1 VLSLEFIRK
10 NPDLVKQSAAN
21 KGEPAP
27 VDEIVRLDAEWRQAQ
42 TEAES
47 ARAEQNQLSRQ
58 FARTKD
64 QALLPRMKQLSQDVK
79 DLTSRADQ
87 IREELDRLL
96 YLVPN
101 IYDASVPVAPDE
113 GGNVILREEG
123 SKRRFDFTPK
133 PHYELGEALGIL
145 DLERAARVSGARFAF
160 LRGAGSA
167 LNRAMVQFML
177 DLHTRE
183 HGYGEVAPPFLVN
196 SASMFGTANLP
207 KFAAD
212 AFKVEDYDLWLI
224 PTAEVPVTNYHREE
238 IVDGAVLPLKYVA
251 YSPCFRSEAGSAGKD
266 TRGYIRQHQ
275 FEKVELVK
283 LTTPETS
290 MEEFEALTR
299 DAEEVL
305 RRLGLPYRVK
315 LMCTGDMGFAQ
326 YKKYD
331 LEAWA
336 PGIEQWLEV
345 SSCSVFN
352 DFQARRAN
360 LRYRPAPG
368 ESPRHVHTINGSGLA
383 LLRTWTCVVEN
394 YQTVDGTVVVP
405 EVLRSY
411 MGGRE
416 EITPL

>member
-1 VLSLEFIRK
+1 MLALDFIRR
-10 NPDLVKQSAAN
+10 NAELVRSCAAS

-27 VDEIVRLDAEWRQAQ
+27 VDEILRLDAEWRGAQ

-47 ARAEQNQLSRQ
+47 ARAEQNALSKRFGQ
-58 FARTKD
+58 SRD
-64 QALLPRMKQLSQDVK
+64 PSLLPRMKQLSQDVK
-79 DLTSRADQ
+79 DLGAKADE
-87 IREELDRLL
+87 IREQLDRLL
-96 YLVPN
+96 YEVPN
-101 IYDASVPVAPDE
+101 VYDESVPVAPDE
-113 GGNVILREEG
+113 SGNVVLREEG
-123 SKRRFDFTPK
+123 VRREFGFQPRT
-133 PHYELGEALGIL
+133 HYELGEALGIL

-167 LNRAMVQFML
+167 LNRALVQFML
-177 DLHTRE
+177 DLHTGE
-183 HGYGEVAPPFLVN
+183 HGYSEITPPFLVN

-238 IVDGAVLPLKYVA
+238 ILEAAQLPLKYVG
-251 YSPCFRSEAGSAGKD
+251 YSPCFRSEAGSAGRD

-290 MEEFEALTR
+290 MEEFEKLTA

-315 LMCTGDMGFAQ
+315 LMCSGDMGFAQ

-336 PGIEQWLEV
+336 PGVEQWLEV

-368 ESPRHVHTINGSGLA
+368 EAPQI
-383 LLRTWTCVVEN
+383 
-394 YQTVDGTVVVP
+394 
-405 EVLRSY
+405 
-411 MGGRE
+411 GRAHD
-416 EITPL
+416 

>member
-1 VLSLEFIRK
+1 
-10 NPDLVKQSAAN
+10 
-21 KGEPAP
+21 
-27 VDEIVRLDAEWRQAQ
+27 
-42 TEAES
+42 
-47 ARAEQNQLSRQ
+47 
-58 FARTKD
+58 
-64 QALLPRMKQLSQDVK
+64 
-79 DLTSRADQ
+79 
-87 IREELDRLL
+87 
-96 YLVPN
+96 
-101 IYDASVPVAPDE
+101 
-113 GGNVILREEG
+113 
-123 SKRRFDFTPK
+123 
-133 PHYELGEALGIL
+133 
-145 DLERAARVSGARFAF
+145 
-160 LRGAGSA
+160 
-167 LNRAMVQFML
+167 
-177 DLHTRE
+177 
-183 HGYGEVAPPFLVN
+183 
-196 SASMFGTANLP
+196 
-207 KFAAD
+207 
-212 AFKVEDYDLWLI
+212 
-224 PTAEVPVTNYHREE
+224 VTNYHREE
-238 IVDGAVLPLKYVA
+238 ILDGSLLPLKYVA

-283 LTTPETS
+283 LTAPESS
-290 MEEFEALTR
+290 MEEFEGLTR

-360 LRYRPAPG
+360 LRYRAALG
-368 ESPRHVHTINGSGLA
+368 EPPRHVHTINGSGLA

-394 YQTVDGTVVVP
+394 YQTAEGTVVVP
-405 EVLRSY
+405 EVLRPY